1 MERIEYETN
10 VIKEVNKYY
19 ILKKGAVF
27 DSPLGIFNH
36 QCQK

>member
-19 ILKKGAVF
+19 ISKKGAVF
-27 DSPLGIFNH
+27 DSPLRYF
-36 QCQK
+36 